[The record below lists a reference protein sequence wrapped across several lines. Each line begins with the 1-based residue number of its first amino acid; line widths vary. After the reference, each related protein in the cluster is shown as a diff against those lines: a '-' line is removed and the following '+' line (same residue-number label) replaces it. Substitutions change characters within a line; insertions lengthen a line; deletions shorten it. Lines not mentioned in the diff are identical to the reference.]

1 MYVYDGYSAHSA
13 PSVTFYKSGLKR
25 FGILLGS
32 SASGIYSDTKLA
44 LRGGNTEISIVSG
57 MLQLPSLSSDPT
69 GASAGAICYASG
81 RLKVYDGST
90 WKIVSVG

>member
-1 MYVYDGYSAHSA
+1 MYVYDGYSAHGA

-32 SASGIYSDTKLA
+32 AGSGIYSETKLA
-44 LRGGNTEISIVSG
+44 LNGGGTEITVG
-57 MLQLPSLSSDPT
+57 NGLLQLPSISSNPS
-69 GASAGAICYASG
+69 GASAGAICYAGG

-90 WKIVSVG
+90 WKIVSVA